1 MNRLNKQLAITAGF
15 LLMSTFPAL
24 SKAQNTAPD
33 TAQGQSQAM
42 PAQQENEKGG
52 AGLANLN
59 LTDDQKAQ
67 IKQIREGARSQ
78 ADAVKNDS
86 SLSAEQKEAKLK
98 SIHRDTHMQMK
109 KVLTPEQMKQ
119 MHENMRE
126 RHESKQQQA
135 PPTK

>member
-1 MNRLNKQLAITAGF
+1 MNRINKQLAVTAGF
-15 LLMSTFPAL
+15 LLVSMFPAL

-42 PAQQENEKGG
+42 AAQQDEKG
-52 AGLANLN
+52 AALANLN

-67 IKQIREGARSQ
+67 VKQIREGARSQ
-78 ADAVKNDS
+78 VDAVKNDS
-86 SLSAEQKEAKLK
+86 SLSAEQKEAKIK
-98 SIHRDTHMQMK
+98 SIHRDAHMQMK
-109 KVLTPEQMKQ
+109 KVLTPEQLKQ

-126 RHESKQQQA
+126 HHEMKQQQA

>member
-1 MNRLNKQLAITAGF
+1 MNRMNKQLAVTAGF
-15 LLMSTFPAL
+15 LLVSMFPAL

-42 PAQQENEKGG
+42 PAQQDEKG
-52 AGLANLN
+52 AALANLN
-59 LTDDQKAQ
+59 LSDDQKAQ

-78 ADAVKNDS
+78 VDAVKNDS
-86 SLSAEQKEAKLK
+86 SLSAEQKEVKIH
-98 SIHRDTHMQMK
+98 SIHRDSHMQMK
-109 KVLTPEQMKQ
+109 KVLTPEQLKQ

-126 RHESKQQQA
+126 RREMKQQQA

>member
-1 MNRLNKQLAITAGF
+1 MNRINKQLAVTAGF
-15 LLMSTFPAL
+15 LLVSMFPAM

-42 PAQQENEKGG
+42 PAQDEKGG
-52 AGLANLN
+52 AALANLN

-78 ADAVKNDS
+78 VDAVKNDS
-86 SLSAEQKEAKLK
+86 SLSAEQKETKIQ
-98 SIHRDTHMQMK
+98 SIHRDSHMQMK
-109 KVLTPEQMKQ
+109 KVLTPEQRKQ

-126 RHESKQQQA
+126 RRESKQQQA

>member
-1 MNRLNKQLAITAGF
+1 MNRMNKQLAVTAGF
-15 LLMSTFPAL
+15 LLVSMFPAL

-42 PAQQENEKGG
+42 PAQQDEKG
-52 AGLANLN
+52 AALANLN
-59 LTDDQKAQ
+59 LSEDQKAQ

-78 ADAVKNDS
+78 VDAVKNDS
-86 SLSAEQKEAKLK
+86 SLSAEQKEVKIH
-98 SIHRDTHMQMK
+98 SIHRDSHMQMK
-109 KVLTPEQMKQ
+109 KVLTPEQLKQ

-126 RHESKQQQA
+126 RREMKQQQA